1 MKRCFVSTVMFL
13 LTLICLLPYSEGK
26 AGIRTDSTNY
36 FPIYGAIYQYW
47 YYYHYDFLRGYNM
60 GTMTVNAKDT
70 LGYHYAIFKN
80 HWYRQ
85 SGDTL
90 YRSNAPR
97 GNADHMF
104 INFNISTDS
113 TYMYYN
119 DDSTS
124 CEISVYSDS
133 YDYLGNL
140 YCSIEA
146 MDFLSPALAEKFY
159 FIKDVGIV
167 EWGVMDMG
175 PAPGDGTFLPSIGAL
190 VFDSLGNVHDYTDST
205 KPHFVI
211 IPLQAIKDSLFS
223 LQFDVSHK
231 YIGFGHND
239 MNNTTYDQVV
249 YVNNV
254 WLYYFYQ
261 KGDSATEQIK
271 IPAVRDI
278 ATIHWRANLNANT
291 GLMKNGWSLKYKLSA
306 TDISLV
312 PKITISPDSGYYSC
326 VLDTTLTNVS
336 EKDIKLP
343 EFKLNNNY
351 PNPFNPSTAISYSLP
366 KSTMV
371 KINVY
376 NVLGK
381 QVYSNSSYQS
391 EGDNKIIF
399 NGSNLASGTYIYV
412 ISAEGINKILT
423 GKMLLIK

>member
-1 MKRCFVSTVMFL
+1 MVLIFL
-13 LTLICLLPYSEGK
+13 CLLIGLPAFA
-26 AGIRTDSTNY
+26 AGNAENRTDSTNY

-47 YYYHYDFLRGYNM
+47 YYYQYDFLRGYSM

-90 YRSNAPR
+90 YRSNIPR
-97 GNADHMF
+97 GSADHMF

-113 TYMYYN
+113 IYMYYD
-119 DDSTS
+119 DDSTMHQMHVYPNS
-124 CEISVYSDS
+124 YNYAGNSYYSFVARAYYSVSFM
-133 YDYLGNL
+133 
-140 YCSIEA
+140 EQ
-146 MDFLSPALAEKFY
+146 
-159 FIKDVGIV
+159 FILVKDIGIV
-167 EWGVMDMG
+167 EWGDLNIG
-175 PAPGDGTFLPSIGAL
+175 PGPGSGSDFPSIGAL
-190 VFDSLGNVHDYTDST
+190 VNDSLGNVHDYTDPT

-211 IPLQAIKDSLFS
+211 TPLQAIRDSIFS

-278 ATIHWRANLNANT
+278 NTIHWRVNMKADT
-291 GLMKNGWSLKYKLSA
+291 GLMKNGWVLKYKLSA
-306 TDISLV
+306 TDISLA
-312 PKITISPDSGYYSC
+312 PKTTVTPDTGYYSC
-326 VLDTTLTNVS
+326 ILDTTLSEVAVS
-336 EKDIKLP
+336 EVKLR
-343 EFKLNNNY
+343 EFRLNNNY
-351 PNPFNPSTAISYSLP
+351 PNPFNPSTVISYALP
-366 KSTMV
+366 KDAAV

-381 QVYSNSSYQS
+381 QVYSNSCYQTA
-391 EGDNKIIF
+391 GDNRIVF
-399 NGSNLASGTYIYV
+399 NGSNLASGTYLYV
-412 ISAEGINKILT
+412 ISAEGINKVLT